1 MTRYWLRLALLTSPL
16 LIWPLVELFVLPIDY
31 FTFRPWEALITVAVP
46 VDVLGPFYPDQ
57 HLIKWSIGSYD
68 AYTRRPN
75 PRRQYEEWFTDDNG
89 LRNRPRAVEPERY
102 DVVLWGDSNIVGAFN
117 TQDGILSEQLERA
130 CSCTA
135 YNAGSA
141 PLPIRTR
148 DGRFVDNPPKV
159 VVINIPPFQDPVQLL
174 HSGRFERIS
183 FGRLHHSPY
192 PIWSL
197 VLADRFMKQAGR
209 EWLRARLR
217 VTELG
222 RWVDYFAGV
231 RAAATRNGEI
241 APAGLGHLAG
251 AFHRMVERI
260 EVKIGQLR
268 GRPSPAPPSVPDAAP
283 APSSPPGSS
292 AISEAIVAALEAA
305 AIRQRDELRAAGI
318 ELVYLFDP
326 HPDFPPYLPL
336 AARLQ
341 ADGVNV
347 VYWET
352 WPENFPDV
360 YWNKEDSHWTER
372 AIGDAALRIAQVLH
386 DQALLASPRS
396 VTTDHR

>member
-1 MTRYWLRLALLTSPL
+1 
-16 LIWPLVELFVLPIDY
+16 
-31 FTFRPWEALITVAVP
+31 
-46 VDVLGPFYPDQ
+46 
-57 HLIKWSIGSYD
+57 
-68 AYTRRPN
+68 
-75 PRRQYEEWFTDDNG
+75 
-89 LRNRPRAVEPERY
+89 
-102 DVVLWGDSNIVGAFN
+102 
-117 TQDGILSEQLERA
+117 
-130 CSCTA
+130 
-135 YNAGSA
+135 
-141 PLPIRTR
+141 
-148 DGRFVDNPPKV
+148 
-159 VVINIPPFQDPVQLL
+159 
-174 HSGRFERIS
+174 
-183 FGRLHHSPY
+183 
-192 PIWSL
+192 
-197 VLADRFMKQAGR
+197 MKQAGR

-341 ADGVNV
+341 ADGINV